1 MKKFTL
7 LSTAILSLI
16 MLGACASEKQK
27 SSDTNPT
34 SANTTDTSHDYS
46 DNESS
51 ENNESS
57 NEVPY
62 YSSTNESSNESSIKD
77 HDWREDYN
85 SKGEYKPVDEMTQE
99 EIKKELEET
108 LNDALGLE

>member
-34 SANTTDTSHDYS
+34 SANTTDTSNDYS

-62 YSSTNESSNESSIKD
+62 YSSTNESSIKD
-77 HDWREDYN
+77 HCWREDYN
-85 SKGEYKPVDEMTQE
+85 SKGEYNPVDEMTQE

>member
-34 SANTTDTSHDYS
+34 SANTTDNSHDYS

-51 ENNESS
+51 ENNE
-57 NEVPY
+57 
-62 YSSTNESSNESSIKD
+62 
-77 HDWREDYN
+77 
-85 SKGEYKPVDEMTQE
+85 
-99 EIKKELEET
+99 
-108 LNDALGLE
+108 